1 MPVMKSTSLKLK
13 GGKRK
18 SFYNKNKRSR
28 KSRHSKRKNT
38 RIKNTRR
45 RSKYSKRRKHSRRF
59 KGGAPIE
66 QPTNVTDLI
75 TKLNEYKIDYTKW
88 SKTPVDLMEEIE
100 NGESYLE
107 TNDETKV
114 LVRVVSVAKIKIYK
128 KRDSSTYLI
137 EEYQI
142 KNGKRKEK
150 GSPLAEKIGNG
161 EKPMDGIMRGINEEL
176 GEPLAGLVSVDPEY
190 YELVKETKPSQSF
203 QGLECIYLLHN
214 FKGVALE
221 GFPEGQFQTTD
232 KHDGKIIVWNWQT
245 EKIIAEV

>member
-1 MPVMKSTSLKLK
+1 MPFLKSTSLKLK

-38 RIKNTRR
+38 RRKNTRR
-45 RSKYSKRRKHSRRF
+45 RSKYSKRRKHLRRF
-59 KGGAPIE
+59 KGGASIE
-66 QPTNVTDLI
+66 QPANVTELI
-75 TKLNEYKIDYTKW
+75 TILNENNIDYTKW
-88 SKTPVDLMEEIE
+88 SKTPENLMEEIA

-107 TNDETKV
+107 TNDETGV

-128 KRDSSTYLI
+128 KPLSTTYLI

-161 EKPMDGIMRGINEEL
+161 EKPMDGIMRGIKEEL
-176 GEPLAGLVSVDPEY
+176 GESLAGLVSVDPEY

-214 FKGVALE
+214 FKGVALAGFHE
-221 GFPEGQFQTTD
+221 GPFETQD
-232 KHDGKIIVWNWQT
+232 AHDGKTIGWNWR
-245 EKIIAEV
+245 AEEF